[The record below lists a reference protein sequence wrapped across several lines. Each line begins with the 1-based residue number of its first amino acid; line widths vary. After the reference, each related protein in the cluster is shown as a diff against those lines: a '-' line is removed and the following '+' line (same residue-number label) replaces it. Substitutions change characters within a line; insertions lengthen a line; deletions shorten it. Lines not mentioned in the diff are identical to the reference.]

1 MTSFDELLTILP
13 EGEGVPVSPAKFL
26 ELYLTLPSGLRIS
39 LIDPVDLNSLYWSGD
54 WMRTSVWRKEETMS
68 AYLVDVH
75 NRVMRSVTISGA
87 LLRAASVYGKTSTGA
102 LSDNLPFGGKIY
114 SAERFFNG
122 FRSLSNE
129 EKSAIFGD
137 PEMLLQLP
145 KPVIRVGLCPLASAP
160 GYSVI
165 GFESSD
171 YDGNVITS
179 YPVPTSAVEK
189 LIKMLTT
196 RDSEI
201 SADYIASPDSTVSSE
216 DTIGSEGAHR

>member
-1 MTSFDELLTILP
+1 VTSFDELLTILP